1 MKVYETIVS
10 QKGKIVLEGLPVEPG
25 DKVTVIVFKEVPKS
39 KGCKHPLLGK
49 VKICKIP
56 KGRKY
61 SLRGKPVVYKR
72 PFDGVAE
79 EDWAVLK

>member
-25 DKVTVIVFKEVPKS
+25 EKVTVIVFKEVPKS
-39 KGCKHPLLGK
+39 RGCKHPLLGK
-49 VKICKIP
+49 VKICK
-56 KGRKY
+56 RKY